1 VIGSADSTAAIGGVT
16 SASIGSV
23 MAVGSAGTSMGSGG
37 IATAGIAIGGLT
49 GAALGGAA
57 VAGSVLGDCPLG
69 EGALGDGVPAMVPA
83 TIAAGASANVVAEL
97 ARAQA
102 AADDRVE
109 TRRHIAQLISRG
121 A

>member
-1 VIGSADSTAAIGGVT
+1 
-16 SASIGSV
+16 
-23 MAVGSAGTSMGSGG
+23 
-37 IATAGIAIGGLT
+37 
-49 GAALGGAA
+49 
-57 VAGSVLGDCPLG
+57 
-69 EGALGDGVPAMVPA
+69 MVPA